1 MNPFSYV
8 CGQGEDFRIE
18 IRGKSTLVGFFGI
31 APNVE
36 ITIQPNAE
44 DIERL
49 TFVLLTGRAARGSW
63 KITTD
68 LVDDHGK
75 VIKHGKETGLTVVS
89 DFRLN
94 IASTFT
100 KAPISKA
107 GRYTFRLAVD
117 GRTFYKP
124 PSPSSRVHR
133 KTSKLNPL
141 QSPPPQSEAPGRQPV
156 SSSA

>member
-1 MNPFSYV
+1 MAFPQV
-8 CGQGEDFRIE
+8 EHCLICEDFRIE

-89 DFRLN
+89 NFRLN

-117 GRTFYKP
+117 GRTFYETTFIIKQGTP
-124 PSPSSRVHR
+124 EDF
-133 KTSKLNPL
+133 K
-141 QSPPPQSEAPGRQPV
+141 A
-156 SSSA
+156 